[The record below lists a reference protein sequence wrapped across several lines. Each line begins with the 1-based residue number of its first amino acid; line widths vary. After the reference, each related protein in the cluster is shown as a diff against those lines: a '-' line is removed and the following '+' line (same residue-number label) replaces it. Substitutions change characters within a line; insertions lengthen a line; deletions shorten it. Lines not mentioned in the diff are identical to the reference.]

1 MDEKLVTEYGQYI
14 EQLNHCFAEYME
26 LLTAAFDPDI
36 KKALDGSVA
45 LARYM
50 GVPDK
55 EILDSY
61 DKIVNYFFE

>member
-1 MDEKLVTEYGQYI
+1 M
-14 EQLNHCFAEYME
+14 EQLNHSFAVYME
-26 LLTAAFDPDI
+26 LLTAAFDPNVE
-36 KKALDGSVA
+36 KALDGSIA

-61 DKIVNYFFE
+61 DKIADYFLA